1 MNYNIRLALMKMS
14 IYFDTLKQILINK
27 NIFTEEEFDNLINLN
42 EEKCPD
48 LNKLEILANIEKIS
62 NKTEEI
68 TDEDIKYIEEEG
80 IKVDTK
86 ENIDILIN
94 SLKMKNDFKKIFQN
108 DLKEIF

>member
-1 MNYNIRLALMKMS
+1 MNMNYDIRFTLMKMS
-14 IYFDTLKQILINK
+14 IYFDTLIQILINK
-27 NIFTEEEFDNLINLN
+27 NLFTEEEFNNLVNLN
-42 EEKCPD
+42 KEKYPD

-62 NKTEEI
+62 NKTEI

-94 SLKMKNDFKKIFQN
+94 SLKMKNDFKKIFN
-108 DLKEIF
+108 FEEV